1 LAALGK
7 VQRLPVRILDGH
19 VEECEEHRQH
29 QPERR
34 IQPDKLT
41 SDLLA
46 DFSHLVALL
55 DLKVRLE
62 EVNDGKIQGGF
73 AEGDC
78 AAFQYKPAVRQ
89 TEWRNS

>member
-1 LAALGK
+1 
-7 VQRLPVRILDGH
+7 
-19 VEECEEHRQH
+19 
-29 QPERR
+29 
-34 IQPDKLT
+34 
-41 SDLLA
+41 
-46 DFSHLVALL
+46 
-55 DLKVRLE
+55 LKVRLE